1 LWQGKALPLS
11 LSYKIKIMTNEQ
23 FKAAVAEVKE
33 LVETNSEWVYDSS
46 DAMDGYVFVTVC
58 RPQTEEEK
66 NS

>member
-1 LWQGKALPLS
+1 
-11 LSYKIKIMTNEQ
+11 MTNEQ
-23 FKAAVAEVKE
+23 FKAAVTEVKE